1 VFSSEGG
8 QFLGGYGMSK
18 DHRLKTAAALS
29 GVWDGE
35 PIKRVRRGD
44 GVVLL
49 PGRRVAMHLLVQ
61 PGVSDLLLGSH
72 ELNDQG
78 LVSRILASAPATTAG
93 SRFWREPKPESD
105 PAIRRYGA
113 RILQI
118 LEHAL
123 PLERDKRNE
132 LAPRTLRL
140 ASRARQDLIAFI
152 DHVERQ
158 LDPRGPLAPVRA
170 FGNKLPEHAARLAGI
185 LTLVEQLDA
194 QEIHSHHLE
203 GGMLLAEHY
212 ATEARRLQDAGKGD
226 PELDLARRV
235 LDWLVGEWSGRPLIS
250 LPDLYTSGPNPVRDK
265 RTATKTIGILED
277 HGWLVRQDGSVR
289 VNGTMRRE
297 VWRLVSGPT

>member
-1 VFSSEGG
+1 
-8 QFLGGYGMSK
+8 
-18 DHRLKTAAALS
+18 
-29 GVWDGE
+29 
-35 PIKRVRRGD
+35 
-44 GVVLL
+44 
-49 PGRRVAMHLLVQ
+49 MHLLVQ
-61 PGVSDLLLGSH
+61 PGVSNLLLGNH
-72 ELNDQG
+72 ELIDQG
-78 LVSRILASAPATTAG
+78 LVSRVLASAPATTAG
-93 SRFWREPKPESD
+93 SRFWREPRAESD
-105 PAIRRYGA
+105 AAIRRYGA

-212 ATEARRLQDAGKGD
+212 ATEARRLQDAGQSD
-226 PELDLARRV
+226 PELVLARRV
-235 LDWLVGEWSGRPLIS
+235 LDWLADEWSGRPLIS

-265 RTATKTIGILED
+265 KTATRTIGILED

-297 VWRLVSGPT
+297 VWRLVSGAPR